1 MRTVKTVIADTT
13 ILIRHNNN
21 NNKLG
26 YKQNKVTIDAKLDL
40 KFVLVFSTSVT
51 ALSCLNKY

>member
-13 ILIRHNNN
+13 ILIRHNN